1 VAVERAFQVDLR
13 GVVDLLSHH
22 LYTSPRVYLREL
34 LQNAADAITARRVLD
49 PGAPALVSIEPPE
62 LTGDGTLRMLDT
74 GIGLTE
80 AEVHE
85 LLATIGRSSKRDDL
99 GLARHEFLG
108 QFGIGLLSC
117 FMVASEVRVL
127 TRSARGG
134 PTVLWIGHA
143 DGRYQV
149 LPAPEERPERGTTV
163 SLVPRPGLEQWLE
176 AETVISLASLFGD
189 LLGVHVAVGERQV
202 NSGALP
208 WRRDYRSAD
217 ARTAALNEYAQ
228 RLFGFVP
235 FEIIDLAVPEAGL
248 TGVAFVLPTAAKP
261 AAQGGHRVYLR
272 RMLLTEAVDRL
283 LPDWT
288 FFVRCVV
295 DTGELRPTASREG
308 LYEDDL
314 LAATRDALGVQLKDW
329 LVRLAA
335 TAPDRLLRF
344 LAVHHLGVKAI
355 AQHDLEML
363 RIVDYWWP
371 METSAG
377 PMTLAAFRR
386 QFPVVRYT
394 LSSDEFRA
402 LAGVA
407 SAQGIGVINGGY
419 AYDIE
424 IMKRLPHLDPA
435 VRVQALDPADLATRF
450 EPPDPAAAAA
460 MRPVLA
466 AAAAALDP
474 VDCDVTMRAFD
485 PPALPALYLVNRA
498 AISAQEMRQARAG
511 AEGIWS
517 DVLASL
523 DTGSAAPGSTAS
535 AAPGG
540 TAPGSTG
547 PMASGQLAPP
557 RPQLVLNLRN
567 PVVRRIADLGDPS
580 LAGLG
585 VQALYGQALLQGH
598 HPMRPDDTVLL
609 NRSLLGLLDWATSP
623 GTTSPGTASPGPA
636 S

>member
-1 VAVERAFQVDLR
+1 MERAFQVDLR
-13 GVVDLLSHH
+13 GVVDVLSRH
-22 LYTSPRVYLREL
+22 LYSSPRVYLREL
-34 LQNAADAITARRVLD
+34 LQNAADAITARRQAD
-49 PGAPALVSIEPPE
+49 PGAPARVSIEPPE

-80 AEVHE
+80 PEVHE
-85 LLATIGRSSKRDDL
+85 LLATIGRSSKRDEL
-99 GLARHEFLG
+99 GFARHEFLG

-134 PTVLWIGHA
+134 PTVLWTGYA

-149 LPAPEERPERGTTV
+149 LAVPQERPEPGTTV
-163 SLVPRPGLEQWLE
+163 SLVPRPGFEQWLE
-176 AETVISLASLFGD
+176 AETVINLASLFGD
-189 LLGVHVAVGERQV
+189 LLGVQVAVGDRQV
-202 NSGALP
+202 NSGVLP
-208 WRRDYRSAD
+208 WRQDYRSAD
-217 ARTAALNEYAQ
+217 ARAAALSEYAQ

-248 TGVAFVLPTAAKP
+248 TGVAFVLSAAANL
-261 AAQGGHRVYLR
+261 AAPGGHRVYLR
-272 RMLLTEAVDRL
+272 RMLLTEAAGGL
-283 LPDWT
+283 LPEWA

-308 LYEDDL
+308 LYDDDL
-314 LAATRDALGVQLKDW
+314 LASTREALGVQIKDW

-335 TAPDRLLRF
+335 TDPGRLLRF
-344 LAVHHLGVKAI
+344 LGVHHLGVKAI

-394 LSSDEFRA
+394 LTSDEFRA

-419 AYDIE
+419 AYDVE
-424 IMKRLPHLDPA
+424 IMKRLPALDPE
-435 VRVQALDPADLATRF
+435 VKVQALDPADLATRF
-450 EPPDPAAAAA
+450 EPPDPAAAAR

-466 AAAAALDP
+466 AAAAALDC
-474 VDCDVTMRAFD
+474 VDCDVAMRAFD

-498 AISAQEMRQARAG
+498 AIAAQEMREARAT

-523 DTGSAAPGSTAS
+523 DPGPAAPGSTA
-535 AAPGG
+535 PL
-540 TAPGSTG
+540 APGST
-547 PMASGQLAPP
+547 ASGQLAPL

-567 PVVRRIADLGDPS
+567 PVVGRIAG
-580 LAGLG
+580 LANPGLAALG
-585 VQALYGQALLQGH
+585 VQALYVQALLQGH
-598 HPMRPDDTVLL
+598 HPMRPDDTALL
-609 NRSLLGLLDWATSP
+609 NRSLLDLLDWATRP
-623 GTTSPGTASPGPA
+623 GGAG
-636 S
+636 